1 MRYII
6 ITLAAILLFALT
18 GCSAQTGNE
27 IHIICEAVETD
38 LISQRLCNNVTLT
51 VCVLKKRRAA

>member
-1 MRYII
+1 MRIVDKKRI
-6 ITLAAILLFALT
+6 VLVAIVLCAVLFALT

-38 LISQRLCNNVTLT
+38 LISQR
-51 VCVLKKRRAA
+51 

>member
-18 GCSAQTGNE
+18 GCCAQTGNE

-38 LISQRLCNNVTLT
+38 LISQR
-51 VCVLKKRRAA
+51 